1 MDAHP
6 TCPPSAISFRNIF
19 LDQEDDDEETA
30 SLVDVL
36 TILANRWPQ
45 PERGKNYFYAADV
58 AKLVNHN
65 GDAVAEDTR
74 EQAITVREFLFP
86 HIPPAAAISSKS
98 AGKRLRR
105 HVDEPVRGGDGQTLI
120 LRSWFDTHTK
130 IWGFHVVCKNAGVNP
145 QQKE

>member
-45 PERGKNYFYAADV
+45 TEQGKNYFYAADV
-58 AKLVNHN
+58 AKLINHN

-105 HVDEPVRGGDGQTLI
+105 HVDEPVRGGDGQNLI
-120 LRSWFDTHTK
+120 LRSWLDTNTK
-130 IWGFHVVCKNAGVNP
+130 TWRFHVVCIPAA
-145 QQKE
+145 